1 MQKHI
6 LYTLFTGEAWG
17 YSGSQRFVQDISKT
31 IECIKPPTSGPG
43 CAFPFYSNLDFQRLN
58 PANIESIFEANQV
71 GNIGSTAPT
80 LYAHTVSSPSTATT
94 ALVQQIIQTGTTNTT
109 APEGNISIK
118 AANSDQ
124 VDRGLPPSS
133 SMSFLKARAG
143 IPAVVLTSF
152 QKEMSPLTSQ
162 DLDDTWDSV
171 ATVNSIQQAASAISK
186 TVWLQAQGIQDAA
199 QMTPLMQQSIGSI
212 QVDQKLI
219 QDLMYCL
226 TLNYSCP
233 LIDGYLNG
241 KSFETI
247 VAKDIVR
254 SDPNFF
260 CDW

>member
-17 YSGSQRFVQDISKT
+17 YSGSQRFVQDISKKV
-31 IECIKPPTSGPG
+31 ECIKAPTSGAG
-43 CAFPFYSNLDFQRLN
+43 CAFPFFSNMDFQRLN

-71 GNIGSTAPT
+71 GNIGVSAPT
-80 LYAHTVSSPSTATT
+80 LYAHTVSSPSAATT
-94 ALVQQIIQTGTTNTT
+94 ALVQQLIQTGTTNTT
-109 APEGNISIK
+109 TPGGTIAIK

-133 SMSFLKARAG
+133 TMSFLKTRAG

-162 DLDDTWDSV
+162 DLDDKWDSV

-186 TVWLQAQGIQDAA
+186 TVWLQAQGVQDEA

-226 TLNYSCP
+226 TSNYSCP
-233 LIDGYLNG
+233 LVDGYLNG
-241 KSFETI
+241 RWCAFKSIAADHKF
-247 VAKDIVR
+247 
-254 SDPNFF
+254 
-260 CDW
+260 